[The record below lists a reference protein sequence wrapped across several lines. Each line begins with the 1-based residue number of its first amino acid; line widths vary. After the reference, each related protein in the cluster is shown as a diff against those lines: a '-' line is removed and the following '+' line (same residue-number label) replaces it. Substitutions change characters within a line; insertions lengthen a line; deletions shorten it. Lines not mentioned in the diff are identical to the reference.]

1 MTDIAVGGEQPS
13 ILKFI
18 KANIRDYAL
27 LLSLLAIMLFF
38 QMATSTML
46 RNQSFLDAVALA
58 ITSPLDVFRNG
69 ILFTP
74 LNMTN
79 IILQNSY
86 IVIMALGMLLIIIA
100 GHIDLSVGFLSGFI
114 GAIAGVL
121 MVNNPFWP
129 AEWRMGTFPAI
140 AICLLVG
147 TAIGALQGWF
157 VAKFK
162 IPAFIVTLAGM
173 LIFRGLMIAMLS
185 GRNLGPFPTSFQAIS
200 NGYVPDLLSFMAP
213 AGINMFAL
221 AVGVVV
227 TALILWSNWRA
238 RHLEQAHGMAEE
250 PLELFYGRNALI
262 AVAFLGFSWI
272 MANHKGLPNVL
283 VTMFALV
290 ALFMFLTTRTTFGRR
305 VYAMGGNEKATR
317 LSGINTERVT
327 IAIFAIMGALS
338 AFAGLVY
345 AARLN
350 SAQPKAGAGLELDV
364 IAACF
369 IGGAAVTGGVG
380 KITGVVIGA
389 FIMGVM
395 NNGMGIMGVGIDW
408 QQVIKGVVLMLA
420 VFLDVYYKNKG

>member
-1 MTDIAVGGEQPS
+1 MTDIAAKLETPS
-13 ILKFI
+13 IMGFV

-27 LLSLLAIMLFF
+27 LISLIAIMIFF
-38 QMATSTML
+38 QYKT
-46 RNQSFLDAVALA
+46 
-58 ITSPLDVFRNG
+58 NG

-86 IVIMALGMLLIIIA
+86 IVIMALGMLLIIVA

-114 GAIAGVL
+114 GAIAGVM
-121 MVNNPFWP
+121 MVSNPMWP
-129 AEWRMGTFPAI
+129 VEWKMGTLPAI
-140 AICLLVG
+140 LVCLSAG

-157 VAKFK
+157 VARFR

-185 GRNLGPFPTSFQAIS
+185 GRNLGPFPESFQALS
-200 NGYVPDLLSFMAP
+200 NGYVPDYLDVLSP
-213 AGINMFAL
+213 GKLNLFAL
-221 AVGVVV
+221 VVGAAVTGM
-227 TALILWSNWRA
+227 ILWANFKSR
-238 RHLEQAHGMAEE
+238 RLEQSHGMAEE
-250 PLELFYGRNALI
+250 PIELFYGRNALI
-262 AVAFLGFSWI
+262 AAGFLGFSWI

-290 ALFMFLTTRTTFGRR
+290 ALFMFVTSRTTFGRR
-305 VYAMGGNEKATR
+305 VYAMGGNEKAAK

-338 AFAGLVY
+338 ALAGLVY

-350 SAQPKAGAGLELDV
+350 SAQPKAGSGLELDV

-395 NNGMGIMGVGIDW
+395 NNGMGILGVGIDW
-408 QQVIKGVVLMLA
+408 QQVIKGAVLLLA
-420 VFLDVYYKNKG
+420 VFLDVYFKNKG

>member
-1 MTDIAVGGEQPS
+1 MTDITDTTTLAPAERPD
-13 ILKFI
+13 IARFL
-18 KANIRDYAL
+18 KANVRDYAL
-27 LLSLLAIMLFF
+27 LLSLLAIMIFF
-38 QMATSTML
+38 QFTT
-46 RNQSFLDAVALA
+46 
-58 ITSPLDVFRNG
+58 NG

-79 IILQNSY
+79 ILLQNSY
-86 IVIMALGMLLIIIA
+86 IVIMALGMLLIIVA

-114 GAIAGVL
+114 GAIAGVV

-129 AEWRMGTFPAI
+129 VEWKLGTAPAI
-140 AICLLVG
+140 AICLIAG
-147 TAIGALQGWF
+147 TLIGAVQGWF
-157 VAKFK
+157 VARFR

-185 GRNLGPFPTSFQAIS
+185 GRNLGPFPESFQALS
-200 NGYVPDLLSFMAP
+200 NGYVPDYLSFMAF
-213 AGINMFAL
+213 GSIKNMFAL
-221 AVGVVV
+221 VAGIAV
-227 TALILWSNWRA
+227 TALVLWSNWRG
-238 RHLEQAHGMAEE
+238 RQVQQAHGMAEE
-250 PLELFYGRNALI
+250 PLAIFYARSALI
-262 AVAFLGFSWI
+262 AAAFIAFSWI
-272 MANHKGLPNVL
+272 MAQHRGLPNVL

-290 ALFMFLTTRTTFGRR
+290 ALFMFITTRTTFGRR
-305 VYAMGGNEKATR
+305 VYAMGGNEKATK
-317 LSGINTERVT
+317 LSGINTERIT
-327 IAIFAIMGALS
+327 IQIFAIMGALS

-395 NNGMGIMGVGIDW
+395 NNGMGIMGIGIDW
-408 QQVIKGVVLMLA
+408 QQVIKGAVLLLA
-420 VFLDVYYKNKG
+420 VFLDVYFKNRA

>member
-1 MTDIAVGGEQPS
+1 MTEIAQSNATKPD
-13 ILKFI
+13 LMNFI
-18 KANIRDYAL
+18 KGNIRDYAL
-27 LLSLLAIMLFF
+27 LLSLLAIMVFF
-38 QMATSTML
+38 QFTTK
-46 RNQSFLDAVALA
+46 
-58 ITSPLDVFRNG
+58 G

-86 IVIMALGMLLIIIA
+86 IVIMALGMLLVIVA

-114 GAIAGVL
+114 GAIAGVV
-121 MVNNPFWP
+121 MVNNPYWP
-129 AEWRMGTFPAI
+129 ADWRLGTAPAI
-140 AICLLVG
+140 LLCLSAG

-157 VAKFK
+157 VARFK
-162 IPAFIVTLAGM
+162 IPAFIVTLAAM

-200 NGYVPDLLSFMAP
+200 NGYVPDYLAFMAP
-213 AGINMFAL
+213 GKINLFAL
-221 AVGVVV
+221 VVGAVV

-238 RHLEQAHGMAEE
+238 RQLEQAHGMAEE
-250 PLELFYGRNALI
+250 PLALFYGRNGLI
-262 AVAFLGFSWI
+262 AAAFLGFSWI

-290 ALFMFLTTRTTFGRR
+290 ALFMFITTRTTFGRR
-305 VYAMGGNEKATR
+305 VYALGGNEKAAR

-327 IAIFAIMGALS
+327 IYIFAIMGALS

-369 IGGAAVTGGVG
+369 IGGCAVTGGVG

-395 NNGMGIMGVGIDW
+395 NNGMGIMGIGIDW

>member
-1 MTDIAVGGEQPS
+1 MTEATAAISRPS
-13 ILKFI
+13 IMGFI
-18 KANIRDYAL
+18 KANVRDYAL

-38 QMATSTML
+38 QWATK
-46 RNQSFLDAVALA
+46 
-58 ITSPLDVFRNG
+58 G

-86 IVIMALGMLLIIIA
+86 IVIMALGMLLIIVA

-121 MVNNPFWP
+121 MVSNPLWP
-129 AEWRMGTFPAI
+129 VALKMGTVPTI
-140 AICLLVG
+140 AICLTVG
-147 TAIGALQGWF
+147 TLIGALQGWF
-157 VAKFK
+157 VARFK

-173 LIFRGLMIAMLS
+173 LIYRGLMIAMLS
-185 GRNLGPFPTSFQAIS
+185 GRNLGPFPESFQALS
-200 NGYVPDLLSFMAP
+200 NGYVPDVLAFMAP
-213 AGINMFAL
+213 QGVNLFAL
-221 AVGVVV
+221 AVGAVV
-227 TALILWSNWRA
+227 TGLILWSNWKSRQ
-238 RHLEQAHGMAEE
+238 LEEAHGMAEE
-250 PLELFYGRNALI
+250 PMELFYGRNILI
-262 AVAFLGFSWI
+262 AGAFLGFSWI

-290 ALFMFLTTRTTFGRR
+290 ALFMFVTTRTTFGRR
-305 VYAMGGNEKATR
+305 VYAMGGNEKAAR
-317 LSGINTERVT
+317 LSGINTENVT
-327 IAIFAIMGALS
+327 IAIFAIMGALA

>member
-1 MTDIAVGGEQPS
+1 MTDIAAKLETPS
-13 ILKFI
+13 IMGFV

-27 LLSLLAIMLFF
+27 LISLIAIMIFF
-38 QMATSTML
+38 QYKT
-46 RNQSFLDAVALA
+46 
-58 ITSPLDVFRNG
+58 NG

-86 IVIMALGMLLIIIA
+86 IVIMALGMLLIIVA

-114 GAIAGVL
+114 GAIAGVM
-121 MVNNPFWP
+121 MVSNPMWP
-129 AEWRMGTFPAI
+129 VEWKMGTLPAI
-140 AICLLVG
+140 LVCLSAG

-157 VAKFK
+157 VARFR

-185 GRNLGPFPTSFQAIS
+185 GRNLGPFPESFQALS
-200 NGYVPDLLSFMAP
+200 NGYVPDFLDVLSP
-213 AGINMFAL
+213 GKLNLFAL
-221 AVGVVV
+221 VVGAVV
-227 TALILWSNWRA
+227 TALILLANFKSR
-238 RHLEQAHGMAEE
+238 RLEQSHGMAEE
-250 PLELFYGRNALI
+250 PIELFYGRNALI
-262 AVAFLGFSWI
+262 AAAFLGFSWI

-290 ALFMFLTTRTTFGRR
+290 ALFMFVTSRTTFGRR
-305 VYAMGGNEKATR
+305 VYAMGGNEKAAK

-338 AFAGLVY
+338 ALAGLVY

-350 SAQPKAGAGLELDV
+350 SAQPKAGSGLELDV

-395 NNGMGIMGVGIDW
+395 NNGMGILGVGIDW
-408 QQVIKGVVLMLA
+408 QQVIKGAVLLLA
-420 VFLDVYYKNKG
+420 VFLDVYFKNKG

>member
-1 MTDIAVGGEQPS
+1 MTDIAAKLETPS
-13 ILKFI
+13 IMGFV

-27 LLSLLAIMLFF
+27 LISLLAIMLFF
-38 QMATSTML
+38 QYQTK
-46 RNQSFLDAVALA
+46 
-58 ITSPLDVFRNG
+58 G

-86 IVIMALGMLLIIIA
+86 IVIMALGMLLIIVA

-114 GAIAGVL
+114 GAIAGVM
-121 MVNNPFWP
+121 MVSNPMWP
-129 AEWRMGTFPAI
+129 VEWKMGTVPAVL
-140 AICLLVG
+140 ICLGAG
-147 TAIGALQGWF
+147 TAIGAIQGWF
-157 VAKFK
+157 VARFR

-173 LIFRGLMIAMLS
+173 LIYRGLMIAMLS
-185 GRNLGPFPTSFQAIS
+185 GRNLGPFPESFQALS
-200 NGYVPDLLSFMAP
+200 NGYVPDFLDFISPGNLN
-213 AGINMFAL
+213 IFAL
-221 AVGVVV
+221 VVGVVV
-227 TALILWSNWRA
+227 TALTLWSNFKSR
-238 RHLEQAHGMAEE
+238 RLEQSHGMAEE
-250 PLELFYGRNALI
+250 PMELFYARNVLI
-262 AVAFLGFSWI
+262 ALAFVGFSWI

-290 ALFMFLTTRTTFGRR
+290 ALFMFVTSRTTFGRR
-305 VYAMGGNEKATR
+305 VYAMGGNEKAAR

-327 IAIFAIMGALS
+327 IAIFAIMGAL
-338 AFAGLVY
+338 AALAGLVY

-350 SAQPKAGAGLELDV
+350 SAQPKAGSGLELDV

-395 NNGMGIMGVGIDW
+395 NNGMGILGVGIDW
-408 QQVIKGVVLMLA
+408 QQVIKGAVLLLA
-420 VFLDVYYKNKG
+420 VFLDVYFKNKG

>member
-1 MTDIAVGGEQPS
+1 MTDIAAKAQLPS
-13 ILKFI
+13 IMGFI

-27 LLSLLAIMLFF
+27 LLSLIAIMVFF
-38 QMATSTML
+38 QTATSTVL
-46 RNQSFLDAVALA
+46 RQSSLLDAIGLFL
-58 ITSPLDVFRNG
+58 TSPLEVFRNG

-86 IVIMALGMLLIIIA
+86 IVIMALGMLLIIVA

-114 GAIAGVL
+114 GAIAGVM
-121 MVNNPFWP
+121 MVSNPLWP
-129 AEWRMGTFPAI
+129 AELKMGTVPAVV
-140 AICLLVG
+140 ICLLAG

-157 VAKFK
+157 VAKFR

-185 GRNLGPFPTSFQAIS
+185 GRNLGPFPESFQALS
-200 NGYVPDLLSFMAP
+200 NGYVPDLLAFAAP
-213 AGINMFAL
+213 KGINLFAL
-221 AVGVVV
+221 AVGAVV
-227 TALILWSNWRA
+227 TAMILWSNWKSRQ
-238 RHLEQAHGMAEE
+238 LEQAHGMAEE
-250 PLELFYGRNALI
+250 PMELFYGRNALI
-262 AVAFLGFSWI
+262 AVAFLGFAWI
-272 MANHKGLPNVL
+272 MSNHKGLPNVL

-290 ALFMFLTTRTTFGRR
+290 ALFMFVTSRTTFGRR
-305 VYAMGGNEKATR
+305 VYAMGGNEKAAK

-327 IAIFAIMGALS
+327 IAIFAIMGALA

-395 NNGMGIMGVGIDW
+395 NNGMGILGVGIDW
-408 QQVIKGVVLMLA
+408 QQVIKGAVLMLA
-420 VFLDVYYKNKG
+420 VFLDVYYKNKS

>member
-1 MTDIAVGGEQPS
+1 MTDTTAGKSRPS
-13 ILKFI
+13 IMGFVKT
-18 KANIRDYAL
+18 NIRDYAL

-38 QMATSTML
+38 QWATK
-46 RNQSFLDAVALA
+46 
-58 ITSPLDVFRNG
+58 G

-86 IVIMALGMLLIIIA
+86 IVIMALGMLLIIVA

-121 MVNNPFWP
+121 MVSNPLWP
-129 AEWRMGTFPAI
+129 VALKMGTVPTI
-140 AICLLVG
+140 LICITVG
-147 TAIGALQGWF
+147 TLIGALQGWF
-157 VAKFK
+157 VAHFK

-185 GRNLGPFPTSFQAIS
+185 GRNLGPFPDSFQALS
-200 NGYVPDLLSFMAP
+200 NGYVPDVLAFMAP
-213 AGINMFAL
+213 KGVNLFAL
-221 AVGVVV
+221 AVGAVV
-227 TALILWSNWRA
+227 TGLILWSNWKSRQ
-238 RHLEQAHGMAEE
+238 LEESHGMAEE
-250 PLELFYGRNALI
+250 PMELFYGRNVLI
-262 AVAFLGFSWI
+262 AAAFLGFSWI

-290 ALFMFLTTRTTFGRR
+290 ALFMFVTTRTTFGRR
-305 VYAMGGNEKATR
+305 VYAMGGNEKAAR
-317 LSGINTERVT
+317 LSGINTETVT
-327 IAIFAIMGALS
+327 VAIFAIMGALS

>member
-1 MTDIAVGGEQPS
+1 MTEATAGTTRPS
-13 ILKFI
+13 IMGFV

-38 QMATSTML
+38 QWATK
-46 RNQSFLDAVALA
+46 
-58 ITSPLDVFRNG
+58 G

-86 IVIMALGMLLIIIA
+86 IVIMALGMLLIIVA

-121 MVNNPFWP
+121 MVSNPLWP
-129 AEWRMGTFPAI
+129 VALKMGTVPTI
-140 AICLLVG
+140 MICLTVG
-147 TAIGALQGWF
+147 TLIGALQGWF
-157 VAKFK
+157 VARFK

-185 GRNLGPFPTSFQAIS
+185 GRNLGPFPESFQALS
-200 NGYVPDLLSFMAP
+200 NGYVPDVLAFMAP
-213 AGINMFAL
+213 KGVNLFAL
-221 AVGVVV
+221 AVGAVV
-227 TALILWSNWRA
+227 TGLILWSNWKSRQ
-238 RHLEQAHGMAEE
+238 LEESHGMAEE
-250 PLELFYGRNALI
+250 PMELFYGRNILI
-262 AVAFLGFSWI
+262 AGAFLGFSWI

-290 ALFMFLTTRTTFGRR
+290 ALFMFVTTRTTFGRR
-305 VYAMGGNEKATR
+305 VYAMGGNEKAAR
-317 LSGINTERVT
+317 LSGINTETVT

-408 QQVIKGVVLMLA
+408 QQVIKGVVLLLA

>member
-1 MTDIAVGGEQPS
+1 MNEASVTTAEKPDIMRFV
-13 ILKFI
+13 

-27 LLSLLAIMLFF
+27 LLSLVAIMIFF
-38 QMATSTML
+38 QIAT
-46 RNQSFLDAVALA
+46 
-58 ITSPLDVFRNG
+58 NG

-86 IVIMALGMLLIIIA
+86 IVIMALGMLLIIVA

-114 GAIAGVL
+114 GAIAGVV
-121 MVNNPFWP
+121 MVNNPLWP
-129 AEWRMGTFPAI
+129 AEWRMGTVPAI
-140 AICLLVG
+140 IICIAFG

-157 VAKFK
+157 VAKFR

-173 LIFRGLMIAMLS
+173 LIYRGLMIAMLS
-185 GRNLGPFPTSFQAIS
+185 GRNLGPFPDSFQALS
-200 NGYVPDLLSFMAP
+200 NGYVPDFLAFMAP
-213 AGINMFAL
+213 AGINLFAL
-221 AVGVVV
+221 VVGAVV
-227 TALILWSNWRA
+227 TLLVIVANWRS
-238 RHLEQAHGMAEE
+238 RKLEEEHGMAEE
-250 PLELFYGRNALI
+250 PIQLFYGRNVII

-272 MANHKGLPNVL
+272 MANHRGLPNVL
-283 VTMFALV
+283 ITMFALV
-290 ALFMFLTTRTTFGRR
+290 ALFMFITTRTTFGRR
-305 VYAMGGNEKATR
+305 VYAIGGNEKAAR
-317 LSGINTERVT
+317 LSGINTEKVT
-327 IAIFAIMGALS
+327 IAIFAIMGAL
-338 AFAGLVY
+338 AALAGLVY

-350 SAQPKAGAGLELDV
+350 SAQPKAGSGLELDV

>member
-1 MTDIAVGGEQPS
+1 MTEIAAKIETPS
-13 ILKFI
+13 ITGFV

-27 LLSLLAIMLFF
+27 LLSLIAIMVFF
-38 QMATSTML
+38 QFAT
-46 RNQSFLDAVALA
+46 
-58 ITSPLDVFRNG
+58 NG

-86 IVIMALGMLLIIIA
+86 IVIMALGMLLIIVA

-114 GAIAGVL
+114 GAIAGVM
-121 MVNNPFWP
+121 MVNNPLWP
-129 AEWRMGTFPAI
+129 IAMKMGTMPAI
-140 AICLLVG
+140 VICLVVG

-157 VAKFK
+157 VAKFR

-185 GRNLGPFPTSFQAIS
+185 GRNLGPFPESFQALS
-200 NGYVPDLLSFMAP
+200 NGYVPDLLDFLSP
-213 AGINMFAL
+213 GKLNVFAL
-221 AVGVVV
+221 VIGVAV
-227 TALILWSNWRA
+227 TALILWSNWKSRS
-238 RHLEQAHGMAEE
+238 LEVAHGMAEE
-250 PLELFYGRNALI
+250 PIELFYGRNVLI
-262 AVAFLGFSWI
+262 AAAFIGFSWI

-290 ALFMFLTTRTTFGRR
+290 SLFMFVTTRTTFGRR
-305 VYAMGGNEKATR
+305 VYAMGGNEKAAK

-350 SAQPKAGAGLELDV
+350 SAQPKAGSGLELDV

-395 NNGMGIMGVGIDW
+395 NNGMGILGVGIDW
-408 QQVIKGVVLMLA
+408 QQVIKGAVLLLA
-420 VFLDVYYKNKG
+420 VFLDVYFKNKG

>member
-1 MTDIAVGGEQPS
+1 MTEMTQSKLQQPDLMKY
-13 ILKFI
+13 LKS
-18 KANIRDYAL
+18 NIRDYAL
-27 LLSLLAIMLFF
+27 LLSLLAIMVFF
-38 QMATSTML
+38 QFTTK
-46 RNQSFLDAVALA
+46 
-58 ITSPLDVFRNG
+58 G

-86 IVIMALGMLLIIIA
+86 IVIMALGMLLIIVA

-121 MVNNPFWP
+121 MVTNPFWP
-129 AEWRMGTFPAI
+129 VDWKLGAWGAI
-140 AICLLVG
+140 PICLLVG

-157 VAKFK
+157 VARFK

-213 AGINMFAL
+213 AGVNMLAL
-221 AVGVVV
+221 VVGAVV
-227 TALILWSNWRA
+227 TGLIVYSNWRG
-238 RHLEQAHGMAEE
+238 RQLELQHGMAEE
-250 PLELFYGRNALI
+250 PQALFYARNALI
-262 AVAFLGFSWI
+262 AFAFLGFSWI

-290 ALFMFLTTRTTFGRR
+290 ALFIFVTTRTTFGRR
-305 VYAMGGNEKATR
+305 VYAMGGNEKAAK

-327 IAIFAIMGALS
+327 VYIFAIMGALS

-395 NNGMGIMGVGIDW
+395 NNGMGIMGIGIDW

-420 VFLDVYYKNKG
+420 VFLDVYYKQKG

>member
-1 MTDIAVGGEQPS
+1 MTEIAADTERPS
-13 ILKFI
+13 IMKFI

-27 LLSLLAIMLFF
+27 LLSLLAIMVFF
-38 QMATSTML
+38 QFTTK
-46 RNQSFLDAVALA
+46 
-58 ITSPLDVFRNG
+58 G

-86 IVIMALGMLLIIIA
+86 IVIMALGMLLIIVA

-114 GAIAGVL
+114 GAIAGVV
-121 MVNNPFWP
+121 MVNNPLWP
-129 AEWRMGTFPAI
+129 AELRLGTFPAI
-140 AICLLVG
+140 AVCLLVG

-213 AGINMFAL
+213 AGINMLAL
-221 AVGVVV
+221 AVGVIV
-227 TALILWSNWRA
+227 TALILWSNWRS
-238 RHLEQAHGMAEE
+238 RTLEESHGMAEE
-250 PLELFYGRNALI
+250 PMELFYGRNALM

-290 ALFMFLTTRTTFGRR
+290 ALFMFVTTRTTFGRR
-305 VYAMGGNEKATR
+305 VYAMGGNEKATK

-327 IAIFAIMGALS
+327 IAIFAIMGAL
-338 AFAGLVY
+338 AD
-345 AARLN
+345 

-408 QQVIKGVVLMLA
+408 QQVIKGTVLMLA

>member
-1 MTDIAVGGEQPS
+1 MTDISAQYEQPS
-13 ILKFI
+13 IMGFVKS
-18 KANIRDYAL
+18 NIRDYAL

-38 QMATSTML
+38 QYMTK
-46 RNQSFLDAVALA
+46 
-58 ITSPLDVFRNG
+58 G

-86 IVIMALGMLLIIIA
+86 IVIMALGMLLIIVA

-121 MVNNPFWP
+121 MVNNPLWP
-129 AEWRMGTFPAI
+129 IALKLGTVPAI
-140 AICLLVG
+140 LICLAFG

-157 VAKFK
+157 VAKFR

-185 GRNLGPFPTSFQAIS
+185 GRNLGPFPESFQALS
-200 NGYVPDLLSFMAP
+200 NGYVPDFLAFMAP
-213 AGINMFAL
+213 AGINLFAFL
-221 AVGVVV
+221 VGAIV
-227 TALILWSNWRA
+227 TGLILWSNWRS
-238 RHLEQAHGMAEE
+238 RQLEQTHGMAEE
-250 PLELFYGRNALI
+250 PLMLFYGRNVLI

-272 MANHKGLPNVL
+272 MAKHKGLPNVL

-290 ALFMFLTTRTTFGRR
+290 ALFMFITTRTTFGRR
-305 VYAMGGNEKATR
+305 VYAMGGNEKAAR

-327 IAIFAIMGALS
+327 IYIFAIMGALS

>member
-1 MTDIAVGGEQPS
+1 MTDIAAGTERPS
-13 ILKFI
+13 IMKFI

-27 LLSLLAIMLFF
+27 LLSLLAIMVFF
-38 QMATSTML
+38 QFTTK
-46 RNQSFLDAVALA
+46 
-58 ITSPLDVFRNG
+58 G

-86 IVIMALGMLLIIIA
+86 IVIMALGMLLIIVA

-114 GAIAGVL
+114 GAIAGVV
-121 MVNNPFWP
+121 MVNNPLWP
-129 AEWRMGTFPAI
+129 AELRLGTFPAI
-140 AICLLVG
+140 ALCLLVG

-213 AGINMFAL
+213 AGINMLAL
-221 AVGVVV
+221 AVGVIV
-227 TALILWSNWRA
+227 TALVLWSNWRS
-238 RHLEQAHGMAEE
+238 RTLEESHGMAEE
-250 PLELFYGRNALI
+250 PMELFYGRNALM

-290 ALFMFLTTRTTFGRR
+290 ALFMFVTTRTTFGRR
-305 VYAMGGNEKATR
+305 VYAMGGNEKATK

-408 QQVIKGVVLMLA
+408 QQVIKGAVLMLA
-420 VFLDVYYKNKG
+420 VFLDVYYKNKA

>member
-1 MTDIAVGGEQPS
+1 MTDIAAGAERPS
-13 ILKFI
+13 ISKFI

-27 LLSLLAIMLFF
+27 LLSLLAIMVFF
-38 QMATSTML
+38 QMGTSPML
-46 RNQSFLDAVALA
+46 RGQTFLDALALVF
-58 ITSPLDVFRNG
+58 TNPLEVFRSG

-86 IVIMALGMLLIIIA
+86 IVIMALGMLLIIVA

-114 GAIAGVL
+114 GAIAGVV
-121 MVNNPFWP
+121 MVNNPLWP
-129 AEWRMGTFPAI
+129 AELRMGTFPAI

-200 NGYVPDLLSFMAP
+200 NGYVPDLLFFVAP
-213 AGINMFAL
+213 AGINMLAL
-221 AVGVVV
+221 AVGVIV
-227 TALILWSNWRA
+227 TAIILWSNWRA
-238 RHLEQAHGMAEE
+238 RALEQSHGMAEE
-250 PLELFYGRNALI
+250 PVELFYGRNALI

-290 ALFMFLTTRTTFGRR
+290 ALFMFVTTRTTFGRR

>member
-1 MTDIAVGGEQPS
+1 MTDIAAGTERPS
-13 ILKFI
+13 IMKFI

-27 LLSLLAIMLFF
+27 LLSLLAIMVFF
-38 QMATSTML
+38 QFTTK
-46 RNQSFLDAVALA
+46 
-58 ITSPLDVFRNG
+58 G

-86 IVIMALGMLLIIIA
+86 IVIMALGMLLIIVA

-114 GAIAGVL
+114 GAIAGVV
-121 MVNNPFWP
+121 MVNNPLWP
-129 AEWRMGTFPAI
+129 AELRLGTFPAI
-140 AICLLVG
+140 ALCLLVG

-213 AGINMFAL
+213 AGINMLAL
-221 AVGVVV
+221 AVGVIV
-227 TALILWSNWRA
+227 TALVLWSNWRS
-238 RHLEQAHGMAEE
+238 RTLEESHGMAEE
-250 PLELFYGRNALI
+250 PMELFYGRNALM

-290 ALFMFLTTRTTFGRR
+290 ALFMFVTTRTTFGRR
-305 VYAMGGNEKATR
+305 VYAMGGNEKATK

-408 QQVIKGVVLMLA
+408 QQVIKGAVLMLA

>member
-1 MTDIAVGGEQPS
+1 MTDIASNFKAPS
-13 ILKFI
+13 ITGFI

-27 LLSLLAIMLFF
+27 LLSLIAIMIFF
-38 QMATSTML
+38 QFATK
-46 RNQSFLDAVALA
+46 
-58 ITSPLDVFRNG
+58 G

-86 IVIMALGMLLIIIA
+86 IVIMALGMLLIIVA

-114 GAIAGVL
+114 GAIAGVM
-121 MVNNPFWP
+121 MVSNPLWP
-129 AEWRMGTFPAI
+129 VALKMGTFPAI
-140 AICLLVG
+140 AICLVVG

-157 VAKFK
+157 VAKFR

-185 GRNLGPFPTSFQAIS
+185 GRNLGPFPESFQALS
-200 NGYVPDLLSFMAP
+200 NGYVPDFLDFLSP
-213 AGINMFAL
+213 GKLNVFAL
-221 AVGVVV
+221 VVGIAV
-227 TALILWSNWRA
+227 TALILWSNWKSRS
-238 RHLEQAHGMAEE
+238 LEVSHGMAEE
-250 PLELFYGRNALI
+250 PIELFYGRNALI
-262 AVAFLGFSWI
+262 AAAFIGFSWI

-290 ALFMFLTTRTTFGRR
+290 ALFMFITTRTTFGRR
-305 VYAMGGNEKATR
+305 VYAMGGNEKAAK

-350 SAQPKAGAGLELDV
+350 SAQPKAGSGLELDV

-395 NNGMGIMGVGIDW
+395 NNGMGILGVGIDW
-408 QQVIKGVVLMLA
+408 QQVIKGAVLLLA
-420 VFLDVYYKNKG
+420 VFLDVYFKNKG

>member
-1 MTDIAVGGEQPS
+1 MTDVAAKFERPS
-13 ILKFI
+13 IMGFV

-38 QMATSTML
+38 QFMTK
-46 RNQSFLDAVALA
+46 
-58 ITSPLDVFRNG
+58 G

-86 IVIMALGMLLIIIA
+86 IVIMALGMLLIIVA

-114 GAIAGVL
+114 GAIAGVM
-121 MVNNPFWP
+121 MVSNPLWP
-129 AEWRMGTFPAI
+129 IALKMGTVPAI
-140 AICLLVG
+140 LICLVVG

-157 VAKFK
+157 VARFK

-185 GRNLGPFPTSFQAIS
+185 GRNLGPFPEMFQGLS
-200 NGYVPDLLSFMAP
+200 NGYVPDFLAFMAP
-213 AGINMFAL
+213 PGIKNLFAL
-221 AVGVVV
+221 VVGCVV
-227 TALILWSNWRA
+227 TALVLWSNWRS
-238 RHLEQAHGMAEE
+238 RRLEEAHGMAEE
-250 PLELFYGRNALI
+250 PMQLFYARNGLI
-262 AVAFLGFSWI
+262 AVAFIGFAWI

-290 ALFMFLTTRTTFGRR
+290 ALFMFITTRTTFGRR
-305 VYAMGGNEKATR
+305 VYAMGGNEKATK
-317 LSGINTERVT
+317 LSGINTERIT
-327 IAIFAIMGALS
+327 IQIFAIMGALS

-408 QQVIKGVVLMLA
+408 QQVIKGVVLLLA

>member
-1 MTDIAVGGEQPS
+1 MTDLTAGSTSPS
-13 ILKFI
+13 VMGFV

-27 LLSLLAIMLFF
+27 LLSLIAIMVFF
-38 QMATSTML
+38 QFTTK
-46 RNQSFLDAVALA
+46 
-58 ITSPLDVFRNG
+58 G

-86 IVIMALGMLLIIIA
+86 IVIMALGMLLIIVA

-129 AEWRMGTFPAI
+129 AEWRMGTVPAV
-140 AICLLVG
+140 AICLLAG

-185 GRNLGPFPTSFQAIS
+185 GRNLGPFPESFQAIS
-200 NGYVPDLLSFMAP
+200 NGYVPDLLAFMAP
-213 AGINMFAL
+213 AKLNLFAL
-221 AVGVVV
+221 LVGAVV
-227 TALILWSNWRA
+227 TGLILWSNWRA
-238 RHLEQAHGMAEE
+238 RQLEQAHGMAEE
-250 PLELFYGRNALI
+250 PVELFYGRNALI
-262 AVAFLGFSWI
+262 AAAFLGFSWI

-290 ALFMFLTTRTTFGRR
+290 ALFMFITTRTTFGRR
-305 VYAMGGNEKATR
+305 VYAMGGNEKAAR

-327 IAIFAIMGALS
+327 IMIFGIMGALA

-408 QQVIKGVVLMLA
+408 QQVIKGAVLMLA
-420 VFLDVYYKNKG
+420 VFLDVYYKNKT